1 MEFCSLGPKCH
12 SAKLLQY
19 IGKKKE
25 SYPFDWIYSHLEM
38 IVHCIK
44 DEFKTFMNKQYYIN
58 GDISLKMQTHI
69 YYYPNTITMFNH
81 HNPLVKTD
89 YDFFKRCIN
98 RFQALLKSDRQK
110 IFLYFAEFSA
120 EIQNTICEFNLQF
133 TEFTKNYKLLVILY
147 KRDKTHT
154 VTVEYYKQLTLINI
168 TVLSKNDGVIFESEA
183 DNSFINKILT
193 DYSEAAFPVKFYTV

>member
-38 IVHCIK
+38 INHCIK
-44 DEFKTFMNKQYYIN
+44 DEFNTFMDKRYFLNC
-58 GDISLKMQTHI
+58 DTSSKMQTHT

-81 HNPLVKTD
+81 HNPLTKED
-89 YDFFKRCIN
+89 HNFFKRCIN
-98 RFQALLKSDRQK
+98 RFQTLLKSDRQK

-120 EIQNTICEFNLQF
+120 EIQNAILEFNVQF
-133 TEFTKNYKLLVILY
+133 TDFTKIYKLLAILY
-147 KRDKTHT
+147 KRARPSC
-154 VTVEYYKQLTLINI
+154 VLINCSNHSL
-168 TVLSKNDGVIFESEA
+168 VNVYLMQLRG
-183 DNSFINKILT
+183 ILG
-193 DYSEAAFPVKFYTV
+193 A